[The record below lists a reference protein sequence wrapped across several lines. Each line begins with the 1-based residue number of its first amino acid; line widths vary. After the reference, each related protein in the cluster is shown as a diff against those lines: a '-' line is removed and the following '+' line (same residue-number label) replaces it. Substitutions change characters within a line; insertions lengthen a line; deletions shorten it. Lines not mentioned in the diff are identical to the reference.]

1 MINIKKTIAIILMLS
16 VILITGCSTLEQ
28 QEDTQQNYDDIPF
41 GIDSEDTSIEEHIT
55 VGVVATVNNEEITS
69 DDVTDI
75 QQTFLMQGMQIS
87 EEEAIEQL
95 INQKVLEL
103 KVKEENIVVTN
114 EEAEVIIEQQL
125 LMQNMTLD
133 EYKEVIESQGVSYE
147 EELESIKDQIAIQ
160 IFLENKL
167 EGKSFDV
174 TEEEAKEFYEMY
186 KLQMGENEVPSYEE
200 IEPQII
206 ASLEQEKQQEE
217 IDVIIQDLILDVDIE
232 YK

>member
-1 MINIKKTIAIILMLS
+1 
-16 VILITGCSTLEQ
+16 
-28 QEDTQQNYDDIPF
+28 
-41 GIDSEDTSIEEHIT
+41 
-55 VGVVATVNNEEITS
+55 
-69 DDVTDI
+69 
-75 QQTFLMQGMQIS
+75 
-87 EEEAIEQL
+87 
-95 INQKVLEL
+95 VLEL